1 MQSHASADLPAIT
14 GLTNGRPNPA
24 TASAL
29 DHKWKAAL
37 DFESMFLGQL
47 MKGMRQTVSQDE
59 TTGPSSERQ
68 TFTEMLDQQYASLS
82 ARSKANLDPQAP
94 ERARS
99 GTTHSLAAQVY
110 RSMLRHD
117 ATTSTSIQPRPEIHN
132 SPPVNDKPAK
142 TKPLDEKTLTELAND
157 AARRHGLPASLIRGV
172 IQAESGGDSTA
183 VSRAGAKGL
192 MQLMDGTA
200 SDLGVTNSF
209 DPVANVNGG
218 ARYLKELMIRFKGDI
233 TKALAGY
240 NAGPGAVE
248 KHAGV
253 PPFPETKAYV
263 KSVLNQ
269 MRHFEMRLG
278 E

>member
-1 MQSHASADLPAIT
+1 MQLHASADLPPT
-14 GLTNGRPNPA
+14 PGLPKSRTSAA

-29 DHKWKAAL
+29 DPKWKAAL

-47 MKGMRQTVSQDE
+47 MKGMRQTISQDE

-117 ATTSTSIQPRPEIHN
+117 ATTSAPFQLHPEIP
-132 SPPVNDKPAK
+132 SKPVNAPPSK
-142 TKPLDEKTLTELAND
+142 TKPLDETTLAGLAND
-157 AARRHGLPASLIRGV
+157 AARRHGLPASLIRSV

-183 VSRAGAKGL
+183 VSRSGAKGL

-200 SDLGVTNSF
+200 SDLGVTDSF

-218 ARYLKELMIRFKGDI
+218 ARYLKELMTRFKGDI
-233 TKALAGY
+233 TKALAAY

-263 KSVLNQ
+263 KTVLNR
-269 MRHFEMRLG
+269 MRHFEKLLG